1 MARYKAAKVV
11 TTSSPKND
19 LGGLHYTINHTGKM
33 AGLQSLSSSIILNPN
48 CVRRMQKAESICSKC
63 FAAAMMNRYKDLD
76 RCLQDNTPILTGSI
90 LPDSV
95 LPVIP
100 SRYFRF
106 EAYAD
111 LNNWIQFVNYRNI
124 AAKNPDTL
132 CALWTKNPH
141 IIAQAL
147 ERGYTIPAN
156 MQIVLSS
163 PMINKPIKS
172 TKYTFINKIFTVYD
186 KTAAKDVNINCG
198 ARSCLACGRCYRPNP
213 EGVKIQYVN
222 ELLK

>member
-11 TTSSPKND
+11 TTSSPKNE

-33 AGLQSLSSSIILNPN
+33 AGLQSLSSSIVLNPN
-48 CVRRMQKAESICSKC
+48 CVRRMQKQDSICSKC

-76 RCLQDNTPILTGSI
+76 RCLQENTPILTGSI

-163 PMINKPIKS
+163 PLVNKPIKS
-172 TKYTFINKIFTVYD
+172 TKYTFVDKIFTVYD
-186 KTAAKDVNINCG
+186 KKTAKNVNINCG

-213 EGVKIQYVN
+213 DGAKIQYIN
-222 ELLK
+222 EILK

>member
-33 AGLQSLSSSIILNPN
+33 AGLQSLSSSIVLNPN
-48 CVRRMQKAESICSKC
+48 CVRRMQKQDSICSKC

-76 RCLQDNTPILTGSI
+76 RCLQENTPILTGSI

-156 MQIVLSS
+156 LQIVLSS
-163 PMINKPIKS
+163 PLVNKPIKT
-172 TKYTFINKIFTVYD
+172 TKYAFIDKIFTVYD

-213 EGVKIQYVN
+213 EGAKIQYIN
-222 ELLK
+222 EVLK

>member
-33 AGLQSLSSSIILNPN
+33 AGLQSLSSSIVLNPN
-48 CVRRMQKAESICSKC
+48 CVRRMQKQDSICSKC

-76 RCLQDNTPILTGSI
+76 RCLQENTPILTGSI

-156 MQIVLSS
+156 LQIVLSS
-163 PMINKPIKS
+163 PLVNKPIKS
-172 TKYTFINKIFTVYD
+172 TKYAFVDKIFTVYD
-186 KTAAKDVNINCG
+186 KKASKGVNINCG
-198 ARSCLACGRCYRPNP
+198 ARSCLSCGRCYRPNAV
-213 EGVKIQYVN
+213 GAKIQYIN
-222 ELLK
+222 EVLK